1 MPKFQKD
8 SRKESN
14 SMDKQSFNED
24 FAFRSLLITTI
35 IGIIC
40 FIASI
45 FFNVVEIFSI
55 LIFQNNIFNIIDLA
69 IRVSTI
75 LFFFFFMTIS
85 LGNYKDLLGK
95 PSDWK
100 EITFLFCLSLLQTI
114 RNIFVFGFTLFG
126 LIIILLYLYLIQ
138 ES

>member
-8 SRKESN
+8 PRKESK

-24 FAFRSLLITTI
+24 FAYRSLLITTI
-35 IGIIC
+35 IGITC
-40 FIASI
+40 FIVSI

-55 LIFQNNIFNIIDLA
+55 LIFQNTIFNIIDIA
-69 IRVSTI
+69 IRVSMI

-100 EITFLFCLSLLQTI
+100 EITFLFCLSLFQTM